1 VPKSLPCLGISIP
14 KYLALSQV
22 KISSYSNELPLI
34 GQHNIVN
41 VLAALALG
49 RQIGLNTD
57 SMMTTIKTFKGLEH
71 RIEWVTKKQ
80 NIDYY
85 NDSKAT
91 NAIATI
97 TAIKALINQY
107 LHPSVR
113 HRLLEYSNYHGR

>member
-1 VPKSLPCLGISIP
+1 
-14 KYLALSQV
+14 
-22 KISSYSNELPLI
+22 
-34 GQHNIVN
+34 
-41 VLAALALG
+41 
-49 RQIGLNTD
+49 
-57 SMMTTIKTFKGLEH
+57 LEH

-107 LHPSVR
+107 ENIVLIAGGIKNQDTH
-113 HRLLEYSNYHGR
+113 

>member
-1 VPKSLPCLGISIP
+1 
-14 KYLALSQV
+14 
-22 KISSYSNELPLI
+22 
-34 GQHNIVN
+34 
-41 VLAALALG
+41 
-49 RQIGLNTD
+49 
-57 SMMTTIKTFKGLEH
+57 LEH

-107 LHPSVR
+107 ENIVLIAGGIKKQEDYNALFVCVNNWM
-113 HRLLEYSNYHGR
+113 LAILV